1 MTDPDEGVP
10 NVVRSG
16 LFRQAGGNAKRM
28 QQPLTDPE
36 GADDA
41 AFPFDPNELLS
52 ALVRNRWL
60 ILGAVVGV
68 TTLVVF
74 FTLRQPKTFEATTTL
89 EYDPDPP
96 RPLGSDSAEVVEEAS
111 NFWATKEFYKT
122 QNRILTSRTIG
133 ERVVRRLDLHRNA
146 GFMAIPSEDRD
157 GWQGAS
163 VEEAAEVLKTR
174 VSVEQQADSRIVEL
188 RVRGRS
194 PARATLIANA
204 LAAVYIEKTLED
216 RLGTTVNALDWLS
229 TQLDDL
235 RSELDASEH
244 ALHEFKEEHNIL
256 SVSLQDRQ
264 NILSSTIEQLNEAL
278 TRSRTRR
285 IELQARVAQLRKANA
300 ADPMEVHSS
309 LLDQNLSAQQ
319 LRALYRE
326 TSAELSAESV
336 SYGDNHP
343 KIVRLNREL
352 DAIRTD
358 LRDAI
363 DGLVASVEADLA
375 EARATEGGLEAALDD
390 ANQAGLDL
398 NLLEI
403 EYMRLS
409 RERENKAN
417 LYGILLERTAKTNL
431 SKLARVANARVVDRA
446 LQPDQHIAPRL
457 STNLALGLVG
467 GLLLGLALAILRTR
481 LDRTLRNVEDAEK
494 LGLIVLG
501 LLPKIDDKRGAGR
514 RSAYGTARKNNS
526 QSEYEP
532 GDTSKDL
539 VVHREPQSAV
549 AECARSIRT
558 NVTFMSVDAPI
569 RSVVLTSPMP
579 REGKTT
585 VAISLAT
592 TMAQSGA
599 SVLLVDT
606 DLRRPRLHRALNV
619 PSPIGITSV
628 LLGDTTLEQ
637 SVHSTEVPGLSLLPC
652 GPLPPN
658 PSELLHSSRFARIV
672 EEAQER
678 FDIVIYDSPPVGAVT
693 DAAIIAPRLDG
704 VILVMRAGG
713 TTRDSLRNAI
723 RKLVDVGAFLIG
735 GVLNDVDLSARGS
748 GYEYYYHYYQA
759 EGQRNRTTNDERA
772 SAAE

>member
-1 MTDPDEGVP
+1 MQPPVTNPD
-10 NVVRSG
+10 
-16 LFRQAGGNAKRM
+16 
-28 QQPLTDPE
+28 

-41 AFPFDPNELLS
+41 AFPFDPNELAS
-52 ALVRNRWL
+52 ALARNRWL
-60 ILGAVVGV
+60 ILGAIVGV
-68 TTLVVF
+68 TGLVVF
-74 FTLRQPKTFEATTTL
+74 LTLRQHKVYEATTTL

-96 RPLGSDSAEVVEEAS
+96 RPLGSETAEVVEEAS

-133 ERVVRRLDLHRNA
+133 ERVVRKLDLHRNA
-146 GFMAIPSEDRD
+146 GFMAIPVEDRD
-157 GWQGAS
+157 AWQGAA
-163 VEEAAEVLKTR
+163 VEEAAELLKTR

-194 PARATLIANA
+194 PARATLIANT
-204 LAAVYIEKTLED
+204 LADVYIEKTLED

-235 RSELDASEH
+235 RSELDISEH

-285 IELQARVAQLRKANA
+285 IELQARVAQIRKANDE
-300 ADPMEVHSS
+300 DPMEVHSS
-309 LLDQNLSAQQ
+309 LVDQNLSVQQ
-319 LRALYRE
+319 LRARYRE
-326 TSAELSAESV
+326 KSAELSAESV
-336 SYGDNHP
+336 AYGENHP
-343 KIVRLNREL
+343 KIVRLNSEL
-352 DAIRTD
+352 GAIRAD

-363 DGLVASVEADLA
+363 DGLITAVEADLA
-375 EARATEGGLEAALDD
+375 EVRATEIGLQAALDE

-417 LYGILLERTAKTNL
+417 LYSILLERTAKTNL

-446 LQPDQHIAPRL
+446 LEPDAHIAPRL
-457 STNLALGLVG
+457 SVNLALGLLG
-467 GLLLGLALAILRTR
+467 GLVFGLSLAILRTR
-481 LDRTLRNVEDAEK
+481 LDRSLRNVEDAEK
-494 LGLIVLG
+494 LGLTVLG
-501 LLPKIDDKRGAGR
+501 LLPKIDDKRGVGRAVPYRANKRSKAGDDR
-514 RSAYGTARKNNS
+514 DT
-526 QSEYEP
+526 
-532 GDTSKDL
+532 GDASKDL
-539 VVHREPQSAV
+539 MVHQEPQSAV

-558 NVTFMSVDAPI
+558 NVTFMSVDSPLKAI
-569 RSVVLTSPMP
+569 VLTSPMP

-592 TMAQSGA
+592 SMAQSGVR
-599 SVLLVDT
+599 VLLVDT

-619 PSPIGITSV
+619 SSSIGVTSV
-628 LLGDTTLEQ
+628 LVGDTSLEQ
-637 SVHSTEVPGLSLLPC
+637 AIQDTAVPGLSLLPC

-658 PSELLHSSRFARIV
+658 PSELLHSSRFTRLV
-672 EEAQER
+672 QESR
-678 FDIVIYDSPPVGAVT
+678 ELFDLVVFDSPPVGAVT
-693 DAAIIAPRLDG
+693 DAAIIAPQLDG
-704 VILVMRAGG
+704 VIVVMRAGT
-713 TTRDSLRNAI
+713 TTRESLRGAI
-723 RKLVDVGAFLIG
+723 RKLLDVGSFLVG
-735 GVLNDVDLSARGS
+735 GVLNDVDLSSRNS

-759 EGQRNRTTNDERA
+759 EGRNGGDVDEGRA